1 VLERDLIAPKRGC
14 RSTQK
19 AAVLATPVRVGMF
32 SALTV
37 DTHSVFLATPAERPP
52 GIALAVKD
60 LFDTAGLTTTYG
72 SRIFADNVP
81 VRSAD
86 AVTRL
91 EASGYGVVG
100 KTNLF
105 EFAYGI
111 TSQNAHY
118 GTVPNPLDR
127 SRTAGGSSGGSAAAV
142 AAGLAQVALGTD
154 SGGSIRIPSACCG
167 VVGFKPSHG
176 LVSLEGCFPLAPS
189 FDHGGPIARS
199 TQGCADAMAALVP
212 GWAPC
217 HLADLADVTV
227 GVTWTE
233 HADEIVRAS
242 VQRAAARL
250 PRRRSLPFPMPDL
263 SAAGF
268 MSEIADTHRELF
280 AAHANEYGPDV
291 RAKVRSCLNVSEDD
305 ARASRDARERY
316 RQQALD
322 ALDGVDLLLTPTLPI
337 LAPAVDAPD
346 RDIRESMT
354 LLTHGFNAL
363 GWPAIALPC
372 ASGEPVPASV
382 QLIGR
387 PGDDALVLAAAR
399 LLEPGLARP

>member
-1 VLERDLIAPKRGC
+1 MLIDL
-14 RSTQK
+14 S
-19 AAVLATPVRVGMF
+19 
-32 SALTV
+32 V
-37 DTHSVFLATPAERPP
+37 DTHPVFLATPADRPP

-72 SRIFADNVP
+72 SRIFADHVP
-81 VRSAD
+81 ERSAD
-86 AVTRL
+86 AVTLL

-100 KTNLF
+100 KTNLC

-111 TSQNAHY
+111 TSHNAHY

-142 AAGLAQVALGTD
+142 ASGLAHVALGTD

-167 VVGFKPSHG
+167 VVGFKPTHG
-176 LVSLEGCFPLAPS
+176 LVSLHGCFPLAPS
-189 FDHGGPIARS
+189 YDHAGPIARS
-199 TQGCADAMAALVP
+199 TQGCADTMAALAP
-212 GWAPC
+212 GWTPR

-227 GVTWTE
+227 AVAWIE

-242 VQRAAARL
+242 VQRTAGRL
-250 PRRRSLPFPMPDL
+250 PRRRSLQFPFPEF

-268 MSEIADTHRELF
+268 MSEVAGTHRELF
-280 AAHANEYGPDV
+280 AAHGDEYSPDV
-291 RAKVRSCLNVSEDD
+291 RAKVRSCLEVSRDD
-305 ARASRDARERY
+305 ARAARDARERY

-337 LAPAVDAPD
+337 LAPAVEAPD
-346 RDIRESMT
+346 REIRESMT
-354 LLTHGFNAL
+354 LMTHGFNAL

-372 ASGEPVPASV
+372 PSGESVPASV
-382 QLIGR
+382 QLVGR
-387 PGDDALVLAAAR
+387 PGDDALVLAAAQ
-399 LLEPGLARP
+399 LLELAVA

>member
-1 VLERDLIAPKRGC
+1 
-14 RSTQK
+14 
-19 AAVLATPVRVGMF
+19 M
-32 SALTV
+32 
-37 DTHSVFLATPAERPP
+37 PADRPP

-60 LFDTAGLTTTYG
+60 LFDTAGLTTSYG
-72 SRIFADNVP
+72 SRIFASHVP
-81 VRSAD
+81 ERSAD

-100 KTNLF
+100 KTNLC

-127 SRTAGGSSGGSAAAV
+127 SRTAGGSSSGSAAAV
-142 AAGLAQVALGTD
+142 SAGLAQVALGNDT
-154 SGGSIRIPSACCG
+154 GGSIRIPSACCG
-167 VVGFKPSHG
+167 VVGFKPTHG

-189 FDHGGPIARS
+189 FDHAGPIARS
-199 TQGCADAMAALVP
+199 THECADMMAALAP
-212 GWAPC
+212 GWTPR

-227 GVTWTE
+227 GVAWTE
-233 HADEIVRAS
+233 RADETVRAS
-242 VQRAAARL
+242 VERTAARL
-250 PRRRSLPFPMPDL
+250 PRRRWLAFPFPEFSP
-263 SAAGF
+263 AGF
-268 MSEIADTHRELF
+268 MSEVADTHRELL
-280 AAHANEYGPDV
+280 AAHRDEYGPDV
-291 RAKVRSCLNVSEDD
+291 RAKVRSCLAVSRDD

-316 RQQALD
+316 RQQALN

-346 RDIRESMT
+346 LEIRESMT

-363 GWPAIALPC
+363 GWPAIALPSP
-372 ASGEPVPASV
+372 SGESVPASV
-382 QLIGR
+382 QLVGR

-399 LLEPGLARP
+399 LLELAVAQS

>member
-1 VLERDLIAPKRGC
+1 
-14 RSTQK
+14 
-19 AAVLATPVRVGMF
+19 MF
-32 SALTV
+32 SVLNV
-37 DTHSVFLATPAERPP
+37 DTHPVFLATPPERPP

-100 KTNLF
+100 KTHLC

-167 VVGFKPSHG
+167 VVGFKPTHG

-189 FDHGGPIARS
+189 FDHAGPIARS
-199 TQGCADAMAALVP
+199 TQGCADTMAALVP
-212 GWAPC
+212 GWTPR
-217 HLADLADVTV
+217 HLADLADVTI

-233 HADEIVRAS
+233 HADETVRAS
-242 VQRAAARL
+242 VQRAATRL
-250 PRRRSLPFPMPDL
+250 PRRRSLQFPFPEF

-268 MSEIADTHRELF
+268 MSEVADTHRELF
-280 AAHANEYGPDV
+280 AAHGDAYGPDV
-291 RAKVRSCLNVSEDD
+291 RAKVQSCLAVSCDD

-337 LAPAVDAPD
+337 LAPAVETPD
-346 RDIRESMT
+346 QEIRESMT
-354 LLTHGFNAL
+354 LMTHGFNAL

-372 ASGEPVPASV
+372 LSGESVPASV
-382 QLIGR
+382 QLVGR

-399 LLEPGLARP
+399 LLELAIAQP

>member
-1 VLERDLIAPKRGC
+1 MVLDL
-14 RSTQK
+14 S
-19 AAVLATPVRVGMF
+19 
-32 SALTV
+32 V
-37 DTHSVFLATPAERPP
+37 DTHPVFLATPADRPP
-52 GIALAVKD
+52 GVALAVKD

-72 SRIFADNVP
+72 SRIFADHVP

-91 EASGYGVVG
+91 EASGYAVVG
-100 KTNLF
+100 KTNLC

-127 SRTAGGSSGGSAAAV
+127 SCTAGGSSSGSAAAV

-154 SGGSIRIPSACCG
+154 TGGSIRIPSACCG
-167 VVGFKPSHG
+167 VVGFKPTHG

-189 FDHGGPIARS
+189 FDHAGPIARS
-199 TQGCADAMAALVP
+199 TQGCADTMAALAP
-212 GWAPC
+212 GWTPR
-217 HLADLADVTV
+217 HLADLADVTI

-233 HADEIVRAS
+233 HADETVRAS
-242 VQRAAARL
+242 VQRAATRL
-250 PRRRSLPFPMPDL
+250 PRRRSLQFPFPEF

-268 MSEIADTHRELF
+268 MSEVADTHRELF
-280 AAHANEYGPDV
+280 AAHGDAYGPDV
-291 RAKVRSCLNVSEDD
+291 RAKVQSCLAVSCDD

-337 LAPAVDAPD
+337 LAPAVETPD
-346 RDIRESMT
+346 LQIRESMT
-354 LLTHGFNAL
+354 LMTHGFNAL

-372 ASGEPVPASV
+372 PSGESVPASV
-382 QLIGR
+382 QLVGR

-399 LLEPGLARP
+399 LLELAIAQP

>member
-1 VLERDLIAPKRGC
+1 
-14 RSTQK
+14 
-19 AAVLATPVRVGMF
+19 M
-32 SALTV
+32 
-37 DTHSVFLATPAERPP
+37 PANRPP

-60 LFDTAGLTTTYG
+60 LVDTAGLTTTYG
-72 SRIFADNVP
+72 SRIFADHVP

-100 KTNLF
+100 KTNLC

-127 SRTAGGSSGGSAAAV
+127 SRTAGGSSSGSAAAV

-154 SGGSIRIPSACCG
+154 TGGSIRIPSACCG
-167 VVGFKPSHG
+167 VVGFKPTHG

-189 FDHGGPIARS
+189 FDHAGPIARS
-199 TQGCADAMAALVP
+199 THECADMMAALAP
-212 GWAPC
+212 GWTPR

-227 GVTWTE
+227 GVAWTE
-233 HADEIVRAS
+233 RADETVRAS
-242 VQRAAARL
+242 VERTAARL
-250 PRRRSLPFPMPDL
+250 PRRRWLAFPFPEFSP
-263 SAAGF
+263 AGF
-268 MSEIADTHRELF
+268 MSEVADTHRELF
-280 AAHANEYGPDV
+280 AAHGDEYGPDV
-291 RAKVRSCLNVSEDD
+291 RAKVQSCLEVSRDD

-322 ALDGVDLLLTPTLPI
+322 ALDGVDLLLVPTLPI
-337 LAPAVDAPD
+337 LAPAIEASDLE
-346 RDIRESMT
+346 IRESMT
-354 LLTHGFNAL
+354 LMTHGFNAL

-372 ASGEPVPASV
+372 PSGDSVPASV
-382 QLIGR
+382 QLVGR

-399 LLEPGLARP
+399 LLESAVASS

>member
-1 VLERDLIAPKRGC
+1 LPGDIHP
-14 RSTQK
+14 
-19 AAVLATPVRVGMF
+19 
-32 SALTV
+32 
-37 DTHSVFLATPAERPP
+37 VFLATPPERPP

-91 EASGYGVVG
+91 EANGYGVVG
-100 KTNLF
+100 KTNLY

-118 GTVPNPLDR
+118 GTVPNPLDH

-154 SGGSIRIPSACCG
+154 TGGSIRIPSACCG
-167 VVGFKPSHG
+167 VVGFKPTHG
-176 LVSLEGCFPLAPS
+176 LVSLGGCFALAPS
-189 FDHGGPIARS
+189 FDHAGPIARS
-199 TQGCADAMAALVP
+199 TQGCADAMAALAP
-212 GWAPC
+212 GWAPR
-217 HLADLADVTV
+217 HVADLADVTV
-227 GVTWTE
+227 GVAWTE
-233 HADEIVRAS
+233 HADDIVRAS

-263 SAAGF
+263 SAAEF
-268 MSEIADTHRELF
+268 MSEVAETHRELF
-280 AAHANEYGPDV
+280 AAHGNEYGPEV
-291 RAKVRSCLNVSEDD
+291 RAKVRSCLEVSGDD

-346 RDIRESMT
+346 RDISESMT
-354 LLTHGFNAL
+354 LMTHGFNAL

-372 ASGEPVPASV
+372 PSGESVPASV

-399 LLEPGLARP
+399 LLELAIAQP